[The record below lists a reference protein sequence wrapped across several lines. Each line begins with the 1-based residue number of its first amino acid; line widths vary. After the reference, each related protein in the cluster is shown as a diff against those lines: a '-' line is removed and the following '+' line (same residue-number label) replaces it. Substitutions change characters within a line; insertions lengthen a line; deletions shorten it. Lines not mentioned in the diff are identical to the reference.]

1 MLKGRAYVI
10 SLRRAGI
17 ITSVLLVIILFFA
30 AWEREPETTVLSYSV
45 ANKIIVVDPGHGGV
59 DSGASRGNIEE
70 QEITLAI
77 ARRLTE
83 YLSQAGAMVI
93 LLRENESDLAGDE
106 FSGRIIDRKRK
117 DMNTR
122 VQRANEAGADLF
134 ISIHTNAELGTSWS
148 GAQTF
153 YLAGDE
159 KSKRLAASI
168 QEELKKVL
176 GNTTRK
182 SAAGNYF
189 ILKKTRMPAVIVEAG
204 FISNP
209 SEAGKL
215 QEPVYQSKIAY
226 AIFMGVASSLRE
238 DDTNLNV
245 KEPGKP

>member
-1 MLKGRAYVI
+1 MKKGRVYVI

-17 ITSVLLVIILFFA
+17 IASALMVIYLFFLAWEEPETSVL
-30 AWEREPETTVLSYSV
+30 SYGV
-45 ANKIIVVDPGHGGV
+45 ASKIIVVDPGHGGV
-59 DSGASRGNIEE
+59 DSGASRGNAVEE
-70 QEITLAI
+70 EITLAI
-77 ARRLTE
+77 AKRLTE

-106 FSGRIIDRKRK
+106 FSGRIRDRKRK

-122 VQRANEAGADLF
+122 VQKANEANADLF
-134 ISIHTNAELGTSWS
+134 ISIHTNAEAGTSWS

-168 QEELKKVL
+168 QEELKRVL
-176 GNTTRK
+176 GNTRRK

-189 ILKKTRMPAVIVEAG
+189 VLKKTKMPAVIVEVG

-209 SEAGKL
+209 AEAVKL
-215 QEPVYQSKIAY
+215 RQPGYQSKIAY
-226 AIFMGVASSLRE
+226 AIFMGAAASIQE
-238 DDTNLNV
+238 EKTNTNDN
-245 KEPGKP
+245 KPGKP